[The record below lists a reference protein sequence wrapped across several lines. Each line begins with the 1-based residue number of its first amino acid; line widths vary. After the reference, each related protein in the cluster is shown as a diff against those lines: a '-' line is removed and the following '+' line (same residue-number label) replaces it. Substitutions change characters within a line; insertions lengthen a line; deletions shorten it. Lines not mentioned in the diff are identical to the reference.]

1 MCAFLLFAHYHL
13 NKFVD
18 HRNFKFGTTLKV
30 SFVHSVN
37 HEPLIFDQR
46 QMADVDSHDGCQCG

>member
-18 HRNFKFGTTLKV
+18 HRNLKFGTTLKV

-37 HEPLIFDQR
+37 HELFNFDQR

>member
-18 HRNFKFGTTLKV
+18 HRNLKFGTTLEV

-37 HEPLIFDQR
+37 HEPFNFDQR
-46 QMADVDSHDGCQCG
+46 QMADVDSHDG